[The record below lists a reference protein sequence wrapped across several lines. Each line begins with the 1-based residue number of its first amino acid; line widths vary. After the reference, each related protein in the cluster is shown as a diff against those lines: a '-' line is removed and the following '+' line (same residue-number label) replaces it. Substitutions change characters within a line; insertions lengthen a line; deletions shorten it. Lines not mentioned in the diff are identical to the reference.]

1 MGEYTVHLVG
11 ESKYQ
16 RAIGGLWEG
25 QTIELVHE
33 PKNRFDK
40 RAIKAVNLAGET
52 VGYIER
58 DSWVTSAILDQQ
70 VDAHARVKHIIG
82 GGRGQM
88 KGVVIILWTAAD
100 AEAARRLPP
109 VWPKVGCGS
118 LTGLAVVAGL
128 FAMSPLLDRP
138 AQADQGFARAR
149 ADNAAYCRS
158 INQGSACAERQNRE
172 MAHFVTMMAGFAVPK
187 AAVKRCMERGKRG
200 RFIDWTVATPCLR
213 KQVKGR
219 PIGG

>member
-11 ESKYQ
+11 ESNYQ
-16 RAIGGLWEG
+16 DAIDGLWEG
-25 QTIELVHE
+25 QTIRLVPE
-33 PKNRFDK
+33 PKNKYDK
-40 RAIKAVNLAGET
+40 RAIKVTNLIGET

-58 DSWVTSAILDQQ
+58 DSWVTSAILDQK
-70 VDAHARVKHIIG
+70 VDAFARVKHIIG

-88 KGVVIILWTAAD
+88 KGVVINLWTADD

-109 VWPKVGCGS
+109 VRPKIGCGS
-118 LTGLAVVAGL
+118 LVGMVIAIGLVAL
-128 FAMSPLLDRP
+128 SPALDR
-138 AQADQGFARAR
+138 AARADEGFARAR
-149 ADNAAYCRS
+149 ERNAAYCQS
-158 INQGSACAERQNRE
+158 IKQGSACAERQNRE

-187 AAVKRCMERGKRG
+187 AAVKGCMERGKRG

-219 PIGG
+219 PISG